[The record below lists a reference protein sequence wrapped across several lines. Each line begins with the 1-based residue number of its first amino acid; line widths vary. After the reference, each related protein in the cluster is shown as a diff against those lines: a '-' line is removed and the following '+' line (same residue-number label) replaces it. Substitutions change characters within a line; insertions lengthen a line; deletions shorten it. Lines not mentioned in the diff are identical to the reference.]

1 MYQYSLNW
9 FMQLYVQ
16 SIQDTE
22 PASDIEERLNLLISH
37 FTLFLY

>member
-9 FMQLYVQ
+9 YMQLYTQ

-22 PASDIEERLNLLISH
+22 PSDDVQTRL
-37 FTLFLY
+37 